1 MRNEILNHLDNPKQL
16 EKLYQ
21 DNKTSFKAEF
31 NLIFTEHKENKLLQ
45 YWDERLNYQSSEIS
59 WGNKK
64 EFVFVL
70 VLSLTAG
77 CLASIPSFFKIDSEF
92 FYTRNIS
99 LIIFSILATYFCWKN
114 RLPKKKIIITG
125 VVFLIALIF
134 INLLP
139 ANNNSNTL
147 ILSLFHM
154 SIFLWTVVGFTY
166 VGNSLNDNRKRIE
179 FLRYNGELLIMSGLL
194 LIAGAVL
201 TAITI
206 GLFTVSGFNIR
217 DFYFEHIVIFCLPI
231 IPILGTFL
239 TQTNPQLVNKV
250 SPVIAKIFSP
260 LVLITVVV
268 YLIAILFSG
277 KNLYNDR
284 DFLMLFNG
292 LLIGVI
298 AIILFSVSTTINQNI
313 SQVSGIIL
321 FALSVVTVIVSGMA
335 LSAILFRISTMG
347 ITPNRLAVVGANL
360 LMLTNLSWI
369 SFQLFRTV
377 FKKTDI
383 SSVENAIAFFIPL
396 YILWTIIVSFIF
408 PFLFNFR

>member
-1 MRNEILNHLDNPKQL
+1 MRNEILNHLDDPKQL

-31 NLIFTEHKENKLLQ
+31 NLLFPEHNENKLLQ
-45 YWDERLNYQSSEIS
+45 YWDERLNYQGSEIS
-59 WGNKK
+59 WGSKK
-64 EFVFVL
+64 EFIFVL
-70 VLSLTAG
+70 VLSLIAG

-92 FYTRNIS
+92 FYTKNIS

-125 VVFLIALIF
+125 VIFLITLIF

-147 ILSLFHM
+147 ILSLFHIP
-154 SIFLWTVVGFTY
+154 IFLWTVVGFTY

-179 FLRYNGELLIMSGLL
+179 FLRYNGELLIMSGLI
-194 LIAGAVL
+194 LITGAVL

-206 GLFTVSGFNIR
+206 GLFTVIGFDIN
-217 DFYFEHIVIFCLPI
+217 DFYFKHVVIFCLPI

-239 TQTNPQLVNKV
+239 TQANPQLVNKV

-298 AIILFSVSTTINQNI
+298 AIILFSVSTTTNQNI

-321 FALSVVTVIVSGMA
+321 FALSVVTVIVSCMA
-335 LSAILFRISTMG
+335 LSAILFRISTLG

-360 LMLTNLSWI
+360 LMLTNLFWI
-369 SFQLFRTV
+369 SFQLFKTV
-377 FKKTDI
+377 FKKSDI
-383 SSVENAIAFFIPL
+383 CSVENAIASFIPF
-396 YILWTIIVSFIF
+396 YILWTIIVGFFF
-408 PFLFNFR
+408 PLLFNFR

>member
-1 MRNEILNHLDNPKQL
+1 MRNEILIHLDDPKQL

-21 DNKTSFKAEF
+21 DNKTSFKTEF
-31 NLIFTEHKENKLLQ
+31 NLLFPEHNENKLLQ
-45 YWDERLNYQSSEIS
+45 YWDERLNFQSSEIS
-59 WGNKK
+59 WGSKK
-64 EFVFVL
+64 EFIFVL
-70 VLSLTAG
+70 ALSLIAG
-77 CLASIPSFFKIDSEF
+77 CLASIPSFLKIDSEF

-125 VVFLIALIF
+125 VIFLIALIF

-194 LIAGAVL
+194 LIAGALL

-206 GLFTVSGFNIR
+206 GLFTVSGFDIN
-217 DFYFEHIVIFCLPI
+217 DFYFKHIVIFFLPI

-298 AIILFSVSTTINQNI
+298 AIILFSISTTINQNI

-321 FALSVVTVIVSGMA
+321 FALSVVTVIVCGMA
-335 LSAILFRISTMG
+335 LSAILFRISTLG

-360 LMLTNLSWI
+360 LMLTNLFWI
-369 SFQLFRTV
+369 SFQLFKTV
-377 FKKTDI
+377 FKKTDVR
-383 SSVENAIAFFIPL
+383 SVENAIASFIPF

-408 PFLFNFR
+408 PLLFNFR

>member
-1 MRNEILNHLDNPKQL
+1 MRNEILNHLDDPKQL

-21 DNKTSFKAEF
+21 DNKTAFKAEF
-31 NLIFTEHKENKLLQ
+31 NLLFPEHNENKLLQ
-45 YWDERLNYQSSEIS
+45 YWDERLNYQGSEIS
-59 WGNKK
+59 WGSKK
-64 EFVFVL
+64 EFIFVL
-70 VLSLTAG
+70 VLSLIAG

-125 VVFLIALIF
+125 VIFLITLIF

-147 ILSLFHM
+147 ILSLFHIP
-154 SIFLWTVVGFTY
+154 IFLWTVVGFTY

-179 FLRYNGELLIMSGLL
+179 FLRYNGELLIMSGLI
-194 LIAGAVL
+194 LITGAVL

-206 GLFTVSGFNIR
+206 GLFTVIGFDIN
-217 DFYFEHIVIFCLPI
+217 DFYFKHVVIFFLPI

-298 AIILFSVSTTINQNI
+298 AIILFSVSTTTNQNI

-321 FALSVVTVIVSGMA
+321 FALSVVTVIVSCMA
-335 LSAILFRISTMG
+335 LSAILFRISTLG

-360 LMLTNLSWI
+360 LMLTNLFWI
-369 SFQLFRTV
+369 SFQLFKTV
-377 FKKTDI
+377 FKKSDI
-383 SSVENAIAFFIPL
+383 SIVENAIASFIPF
-396 YILWTIIVSFIF
+396 YILWTIIVGFLF
-408 PFLFNFR
+408 PLLFNFK

>member
-1 MRNEILNHLDNPKQL
+1 MRNEILNHLDDPKQL

-31 NLIFTEHKENKLLQ
+31 NLLFPEHNENKLLQ
-45 YWDERLNYQSSEIS
+45 YWDERLNYQGSEIS
-59 WGNKK
+59 WGSKK
-64 EFVFVL
+64 EFIFVL
-70 VLSLTAG
+70 VLSLIAG

-125 VVFLIALIF
+125 VIFLIPLIF

-147 ILSLFHM
+147 ILSLFHIP
-154 SIFLWTVVGFTY
+154 IFLWTVVGFTY

-179 FLRYNGELLIMSGLL
+179 FLRYNGELLIMSGLI
-194 LIAGAVL
+194 LITGAVL

-206 GLFTVSGFNIR
+206 GLFTVIGFDIN
-217 DFYFEHIVIFCLPI
+217 DFYFKHVVIFCLPI

-298 AIILFSVSTTINQNI
+298 AIILFSVSTTTNQNI

-321 FALSVVTVIVSGMA
+321 FALSVVTVIVSCMA
-335 LSAILFRISTMG
+335 LSAILFRISTLG

-360 LMLTNLSWI
+360 LMLTNLFWI
-369 SFQLFRTV
+369 SFQLFKTV
-377 FKKTDI
+377 LKKSDI
-383 SSVENAIAFFIPL
+383 SSVENAIATFIPF
-396 YILWTIIVSFIF
+396 YILWTIIVGFLF
-408 PFLFNFR
+408 PLLFNFK

>member
-1 MRNEILNHLDNPKQL
+1 MRNEILNHLDDPKQL

-31 NLIFTEHKENKLLQ
+31 NLLFPEHNENKLLQ
-45 YWDERLNYQSSEIS
+45 YWDERLNYQGSEIS
-59 WGNKK
+59 WGSKK
-64 EFVFVL
+64 EFIFVL
-70 VLSLTAG
+70 VLSLIAG

-125 VVFLIALIF
+125 VIFLITLIF

-147 ILSLFHM
+147 ILSLFHIP
-154 SIFLWTVVGFTY
+154 IFLWTVVGFTY

-179 FLRYNGELLIMSGLL
+179 FLRYNGELLIMSGLI
-194 LIAGAVL
+194 LITGAVL

-206 GLFTVSGFNIR
+206 GLFTVIGFDINE
-217 DFYFEHIVIFCLPI
+217 FYFKHVVIFCLPI

-268 YLIAILFSG
+268 Y
-277 KNLYNDR
+277 
-284 DFLMLFNG
+284 
-292 LLIGVI
+292 
-298 AIILFSVSTTINQNI
+298 
-313 SQVSGIIL
+313 
-321 FALSVVTVIVSGMA
+321 
-335 LSAILFRISTMG
+335 
-347 ITPNRLAVVGANL
+347 
-360 LMLTNLSWI
+360 
-369 SFQLFRTV
+369 
-377 FKKTDI
+377 
-383 SSVENAIAFFIPL
+383 FI
-396 YILWTIIVSFIF
+396 
-408 PFLFNFR
+408 

>member
-1 MRNEILNHLDNPKQL
+1 MRNEILNHLDDPKQL

-31 NLIFTEHKENKLLQ
+31 NLLFPEHNENKLLQ
-45 YWDERLNYQSSEIS
+45 YWDERLNYQGSEIS
-59 WGNKK
+59 WGSKK
-64 EFVFVL
+64 EFIFVL
-70 VLSLTAG
+70 VLSLIAG

-125 VVFLIALIF
+125 VIFLITLIF

-147 ILSLFHM
+147 ILSLFHIP
-154 SIFLWTVVGFTY
+154 IFLWTVVGFTY

-179 FLRYNGELLIMSGLL
+179 FLRYNGELLIMSGLI
-194 LIAGAVL
+194 LITGAVL

-206 GLFTVSGFNIR
+206 GLFTVIGFDIN
-217 DFYFEHIVIFCLPI
+217 DFYFKHVVIFFLPI

-298 AIILFSVSTTINQNI
+298 AIILFSVSTTTNQNI

-321 FALSVVTVIVSGMA
+321 FALSVVTVIVSCMA
-335 LSAILFRISTMG
+335 LSAILFRISTLG

-360 LMLTNLSWI
+360 LMLTNLFWI
-369 SFQLFRTV
+369 SFQLFKTV
-377 FKKTDI
+377 FKKSDI
-383 SSVENAIAFFIPL
+383 SIVENAIASFIPF
-396 YILWTIIVSFIF
+396 YILWTIIVGFLF
-408 PFLFNFR
+408 PLLFNFK

>member
-1 MRNEILNHLDNPKQL
+1 MRNEILNHLDDPKQL

-31 NLIFTEHKENKLLQ
+31 NLIFQEHNENKLLQ
-45 YWDERLNYQSSEIS
+45 YWDERLNYQGSEIS
-59 WGNKK
+59 WGSKK
-64 EFVFVL
+64 EFIFVL
-70 VLSLTAG
+70 VLSLIAG

-125 VVFLIALIF
+125 VIFLITLIF

-147 ILSLFHM
+147 ILSLFHIP
-154 SIFLWTVVGFTY
+154 IFLWTVVGFSY

-179 FLRYNGELLIMSGLL
+179 FLRYNGELLIMSGLI
-194 LIAGAVL
+194 LITGAVL

-206 GLFTVSGFNIR
+206 GLFTVIGFDINE
-217 DFYFEHIVIFCLPI
+217 FYFKHVVIFCLPI

-298 AIILFSVSTTINQNI
+298 AIILFSVSTTTNQNI

-321 FALSVVTVIVSGMA
+321 FALSVVTVIVSCMA
-335 LSAILFRISTMG
+335 LSAILFRISTLG

-360 LMLTNLSWI
+360 LMLTNLFWI
-369 SFQLFRTV
+369 SFQLFKTV
-377 FKKTDI
+377 FKKSDI
-383 SSVENAIAFFIPL
+383 SSVENAIASFIPF
-396 YILWTIIVSFIF
+396 YILWTIIVGFFF
-408 PFLFNFR
+408 PLLFNFR

>member
-1 MRNEILNHLDNPKQL
+1 MRNEILNHLDDPKQL

-21 DNKTSFKAEF
+21 DNKISFKAEF
-31 NLIFTEHKENKLLQ
+31 NLLFPEHNENKLLQ
-45 YWDERLNYQSSEIS
+45 YWDERLNYQGSEIS
-59 WGNKK
+59 WGSKK
-64 EFVFVL
+64 EFIFVL
-70 VLSLTAG
+70 VLSLIAG

-125 VVFLIALIF
+125 VIFLITLIF

-147 ILSLFHM
+147 ILSLFHIP
-154 SIFLWTVVGFTY
+154 IFLWTVVGFTY

-179 FLRYNGELLIMSGLL
+179 FLRYNGELLIMSGLI
-194 LIAGAVL
+194 LITGAVL

-206 GLFTVSGFNIR
+206 GLFTVIGFDIN
-217 DFYFEHIVIFCLPI
+217 DFYFKHVVIFCLPI

-239 TQTNPQLVNKV
+239 TQANPQLVNKV

-298 AIILFSVSTTINQNI
+298 AIILFSVSTTINENI
-313 SQVSGIIL
+313 SQVSSIIL
-321 FALSVVTVIVSGMA
+321 FALSLVTVIVSGMA
-335 LSAILFRISTMG
+335 LSAILFRISTLG

-360 LMLTNLSWI
+360 LMLTNLFWI
-369 SFQLFRTV
+369 SFQLFKTV
-377 FKKTDI
+377 FKKSDI
-383 SSVENAIAFFIPL
+383 SSVENAIASFIPF
-396 YILWTIIVSFIF
+396 YILWTIIVSFFF
-408 PFLFNFR
+408 PLLFNFR

>member
-1 MRNEILNHLDNPKQL
+1 MRNEILNHLDDPKQL

-21 DNKTSFKAEF
+21 YNKTSFKAEF
-31 NLIFTEHKENKLLQ
+31 NLLFPEHNENKLLQ
-45 YWDERLNYQSSEIS
+45 YWDERLNYQGSEIS
-59 WGNKK
+59 WGSKK
-64 EFVFVL
+64 EFIFVL
-70 VLSLTAG
+70 VLSLIAG

-99 LIIFSILATYFCWKN
+99 LIIFSILATYFYWKK

-125 VVFLIALIF
+125 VVFLITLIF

-147 ILSLFHM
+147 ILSLFHIP
-154 SIFLWTVVGFTY
+154 IFLWTVVGFTY

-179 FLRYNGELLIMSGLL
+179 FLRYNGELLIMSGLI
-194 LIAGAVL
+194 LITGAVL

-206 GLFTVSGFNIR
+206 GLFTVIGFDIN
-217 DFYFEHIVIFCLPI
+217 DFYFKHVVIFCLPI

-298 AIILFSVSTTINQNI
+298 AIILFSVSTTTNQNI

-321 FALSVVTVIVSGMA
+321 FALSVVTVIVSCMA
-335 LSAILFRISTMG
+335 LSAILFRISTLG

-360 LMLTNLSWI
+360 LMLTNLFWI
-369 SFQLFRTV
+369 SFQLFKTV
-377 FKKTDI
+377 LKKSYI
-383 SSVENAIAFFIPL
+383 SSVENAIASFIPF
-396 YILWTIIVSFIF
+396 YILWTIIVGFFF
-408 PFLFNFR
+408 PLLFNFR

>member
-1 MRNEILNHLDNPKQL
+1 MRNEILNHLDDPKQL

-21 DNKTSFKAEF
+21 DNKSSFKTEF
-31 NLIFTEHKENKLLQ
+31 NLLFPEHNENKLLQ
-45 YWDERLNYQSSEIS
+45 YWDERLNYQGSEIS
-59 WGNKK
+59 WGSKK
-64 EFVFVL
+64 EFIFVL
-70 VLSLTAG
+70 VLSLIAG

-125 VVFLIALIF
+125 VIFLITLIF

-147 ILSLFHM
+147 ILSLFHIP
-154 SIFLWTVVGFTY
+154 IFLWTVVGFTY

-179 FLRYNGELLIMSGLL
+179 FLRYNGELLIMSGLI
-194 LIAGAVL
+194 LITGAVL

-206 GLFTVSGFNIR
+206 GLFTVIGFDINE
-217 DFYFEHIVIFCLPI
+217 FYFKHIVIFCLPI

-321 FALSVVTVIVSGMA
+321 FALSVVTVIVSCMA
-335 LSAILFRISTMG
+335 LSAILFRISTLG

-360 LMLTNLSWI
+360 LMLTNLFWI
-369 SFQLFRTV
+369 SFQLFKTV
-377 FKKTDI
+377 FKKSDI
-383 SSVENAIAFFIPL
+383 SSVENAIASFIPF
-396 YILWTIIVSFIF
+396 YILWTIIVGFFF
-408 PFLFNFR
+408 PLLFNFR

>member
-1 MRNEILNHLDNPKQL
+1 MRNEILNHLDDPKQL

-21 DNKTSFKAEF
+21 DNKISFKAEF
-31 NLIFTEHKENKLLQ
+31 NLLFPEHNENKLLQ
-45 YWDERLNYQSSEIS
+45 YWDERLNYQGSEIS
-59 WGNKK
+59 WGSKK
-64 EFVFVL
+64 EFIFVL
-70 VLSLTAG
+70 VLSLIAG

-125 VVFLIALIF
+125 VIFLITLIF

-147 ILSLFHM
+147 ILSLFHIP
-154 SIFLWTVVGFTY
+154 IFLWTVVGFTY

-179 FLRYNGELLIMSGLL
+179 FLRYNGELLIMSGLI
-194 LIAGAVL
+194 LITGAVL

-206 GLFTVSGFNIR
+206 GLFTVIGFDINE
-217 DFYFEHIVIFCLPI
+217 FYFKHVVIFCLPI

-239 TQTNPQLVNKV
+239 TQANPQLVNKV

-284 DFLMLFNG
+284 DFLILFNG

-321 FALSVVTVIVSGMA
+321 FALSVVTVIVCGMA
-335 LSAILFRISTMG
+335 LSAILFRISTLG

-360 LMLTNLSWI
+360 LMLTNLFWI
-369 SFQLFRTV
+369 SFQLFKTV
-377 FKKTDI
+377 FKKTNI
-383 SSVENAIAFFIPL
+383 SSVENAIASFIPF
-396 YILWTIIVSFIF
+396 YILWTIIVSFFF
-408 PFLFNFR
+408 PLLFNFR

>member
-1 MRNEILNHLDNPKQL
+1 MRNEILNHLDDPKQL

-21 DNKTSFKAEF
+21 DNKISFKAEF
-31 NLIFTEHKENKLLQ
+31 NLLFPEHNENKLLQ
-45 YWDERLNYQSSEIS
+45 YWDERLNYQGSEIS
-59 WGNKK
+59 WGSKK
-64 EFVFVL
+64 EFIFVL
-70 VLSLTAG
+70 VLSLIAG

-125 VVFLIALIF
+125 VIFLITLIF

-147 ILSLFHM
+147 ILSLFHIP
-154 SIFLWTVVGFTY
+154 IFLWTVVGFTY

-179 FLRYNGELLIMSGLL
+179 FLRYNGELLIMSGLI
-194 LIAGAVL
+194 LITGAVL

-206 GLFTVSGFNIR
+206 GLFTVIGFDIN
-217 DFYFEHIVIFCLPI
+217 DFYFKHVVIFCLPI

-298 AIILFSVSTTINQNI
+298 AIILFSVSTTINENI

-321 FALSVVTVIVSGMA
+321 FALSLVTVIVSGMA
-335 LSAILFRISTMG
+335 LSAILFRISTLG

-360 LMLTNLSWI
+360 LMLTNLFWI
-369 SFQLFRTV
+369 SFQLFKTV
-377 FKKTDI
+377 FKKTNI
-383 SSVENAIAFFIPL
+383 SSVENAIASFIPF
-396 YILWTIIVSFIF
+396 YILWTIIVSFFF
-408 PFLFNFR
+408 PLLFNFR

>member
-1 MRNEILNHLDNPKQL
+1 MRNEILNHLDDPKQL

-31 NLIFTEHKENKLLQ
+31 NLIFPEHNENKLLQ
-45 YWDERLNYQSSEIS
+45 YWDERLNYQGSEIS
-59 WGNKK
+59 WGSKK
-64 EFVFVL
+64 EFIFVL
-70 VLSLTAG
+70 VLSLIAG

-99 LIIFSILATYFCWKN
+99 IIIFSILATYFCWKN

-125 VVFLIALIF
+125 VIFLITLIF

-147 ILSLFHM
+147 ILSLFHIP
-154 SIFLWTVVGFTY
+154 IFLWTVVGFSY

-179 FLRYNGELLIMSGLL
+179 FLRYNGELLIMSGLI
-194 LIAGAVL
+194 LITGAVL

-206 GLFTVSGFNIR
+206 GLFTVIGFDINE
-217 DFYFEHIVIFCLPI
+217 FYFKHVVIFCLPI

-298 AIILFSVSTTINQNI
+298 AIILFSVSTTTNQNI

-321 FALSVVTVIVSGMA
+321 FALSVVTVIVSCMA
-335 LSAILFRISTMG
+335 LSAILFRISTLG

-360 LMLTNLSWI
+360 LMLTNLFWI
-369 SFQLFRTV
+369 SFQLFKTV
-377 FKKTDI
+377 LKKSDI
-383 SSVENAIAFFIPL
+383 SSVENAIASFIPF
-396 YILWTIIVSFIF
+396 YILWTIIVGFFF
-408 PFLFNFR
+408 PLLFNFR

>member
-1 MRNEILNHLDNPKQL
+1 MRNEILNHLDDPKQL

-21 DNKTSFKAEF
+21 DNKISFKAEF
-31 NLIFTEHKENKLLQ
+31 NLLFPEHNENKLLQ
-45 YWDERLNYQSSEIS
+45 YWDERLNYQGSEIS
-59 WGNKK
+59 WGSKK
-64 EFVFVL
+64 EFIFVL
-70 VLSLTAG
+70 VLSLIAG

-114 RLPKKKIIITG
+114 LLPKKKIIITG
-125 VVFLIALIF
+125 VIFLITSIF

-147 ILSLFHM
+147 ILSLFHIP
-154 SIFLWTVVGFTY
+154 IFLWTVVGFTY

-179 FLRYNGELLIMSGLL
+179 FLRYNGELLIMSGLI

-206 GLFTVSGFNIR
+206 GLFTVIGFDIN
-217 DFYFEHIVIFCLPI
+217 DFYFKHVVIFCLPI

-321 FALSVVTVIVSGMA
+321 FALSVVTVIVCGMA
-335 LSAILFRISTMG
+335 LSAILFRISTLG
-347 ITPNRLAVVGANL
+347 ITPNRLAVGGANL
-360 LMLTNLSWI
+360 LMLTNLFWI
-369 SFQLFRTV
+369 SFQLFKTV
-377 FKKTDI
+377 FKKTNI
-383 SSVENAIAFFIPL
+383 SSVENAIASFIPF
-396 YILWTIIVSFIF
+396 YILWTIIVSFFF
-408 PFLFNFR
+408 PLLFNFR

>member
-1 MRNEILNHLDNPKQL
+1 MRNEILNHLDDPKQL

-21 DNKTSFKAEF
+21 DNKTSFKTEF
-31 NLIFTEHKENKLLQ
+31 NLLFPEHNENKLLQ
-45 YWDERLNYQSSEIS
+45 YWDERLNYQGSEIS
-59 WGNKK
+59 WGSKK
-64 EFVFVL
+64 EFIFVL
-70 VLSLTAG
+70 VLSLIAG

-125 VVFLIALIF
+125 VIFLITLIF

-147 ILSLFHM
+147 ILSLFHI

-179 FLRYNGELLIMSGLL
+179 FLRYNGELLIISGLI

-206 GLFTVSGFNIR
+206 GLFTVIGFDINE
-217 DFYFEHIVIFCLPI
+217 FYFKHIVIFCLPI

-313 SQVSGIIL
+313 SQVSVIIL
-321 FALSVVTVIVSGMA
+321 FALSVVTVIVSCMA
-335 LSAILFRISTMG
+335 LSAILFRISTLG

-360 LMLTNLSWI
+360 LMLTNLFWI
-369 SFQLFRTV
+369 SFQLFKTV
-377 FKKTDI
+377 FKKSDI
-383 SSVENAIAFFIPL
+383 SSVENAIASFIPF

-408 PFLFNFR
+408 PLLFNFR

>member
-1 MRNEILNHLDNPKQL
+1 MRNEILNHLDDPKQL

-21 DNKTSFKAEF
+21 DNKTSFKTEF
-31 NLIFTEHKENKLLQ
+31 NLLFPEHNENKLLQ
-45 YWDERLNYQSSEIS
+45 YWDERLNYQGSEIS
-59 WGNKK
+59 WGSKK
-64 EFVFVL
+64 EFIFVL
-70 VLSLTAG
+70 VLSLIAG

-125 VVFLIALIF
+125 VIFLITLIF

-147 ILSLFHM
+147 ILSLFHIP
-154 SIFLWTVVGFTY
+154 IFLWTVVGFTY

-179 FLRYNGELLIMSGLL
+179 FLRYNGELLIMSGLI
-194 LIAGAVL
+194 LITGAVL

-206 GLFTVSGFNIR
+206 GLFTVIGFDIN
-217 DFYFEHIVIFCLPI
+217 DFYFKHVVIFCLPI

-321 FALSVVTVIVSGMA
+321 FALSVVTVIVSCMA
-335 LSAILFRISTMG
+335 LSAILFRISTLG

-360 LMLTNLSWI
+360 LMLTNLFWI
-369 SFQLFRTV
+369 SFQLFKTV
-377 FKKTDI
+377 FKKSDI
-383 SSVENAIAFFIPL
+383 SSVENAIASFIPF
-396 YILWTIIVSFIF
+396 YILWTIIVGFFF
-408 PFLFNFR
+408 PLLFNFR

>member
-31 NLIFTEHKENKLLQ
+31 NLLFPEQNENKLLQ
-45 YWDERLNYQSSEIS
+45 YWNERLNYQGSEIS

-147 ILSLFHM
+147 ILSLFHI

-166 VGNSLNDNRKRIE
+166 VGNSSNDNRKRIE

-383 SSVENAIAFFIPL
+383 SSVENAIVFFIPF
-396 YILWTIIVSFIF
+396 YILWTIIVGFFF
-408 PFLFNFR
+408 PLLFNFR

>member
-1 MRNEILNHLDNPKQL
+1 MRNEILNHLDDPKQL

-31 NLIFTEHKENKLLQ
+31 NLLFPEHNENKLLQ
-45 YWDERLNYQSSEIS
+45 YWDERLNYQGSEIS
-59 WGNKK
+59 WGSKK
-64 EFVFVL
+64 EFIFVL
-70 VLSLTAG
+70 VLSLIAG

-125 VVFLIALIF
+125 VIFLITLIF

-147 ILSLFHM
+147 ILSLFHIP
-154 SIFLWTVVGFTY
+154 IFLWTVVGFTY

-179 FLRYNGELLIMSGLL
+179 FLRYNGELLIMSGLI
-194 LIAGAVL
+194 LITGAVL

-206 GLFTVSGFNIR
+206 GLFTVIGFDINE
-217 DFYFEHIVIFCLPI
+217 FYFKHVVIFCLPI

-298 AIILFSVSTTINQNI
+298 AIILFSVSTTTNQNI

-321 FALSVVTVIVSGMA
+321 FALSIVTVIVSCMA
-335 LSAILFRISTMG
+335 LSAILFRISTLG

-360 LMLTNLSWI
+360 LMLTNLFWI
-369 SFQLFRTV
+369 SFQLFKTV
-377 FKKTDI
+377 LKKSDI
-383 SSVENAIAFFIPL
+383 SSVENAIASFIPF
-396 YILWTIIVSFIF
+396 YILWTIIVGFFF
-408 PFLFNFR
+408 PLLFNFR

>member
-1 MRNEILNHLDNPKQL
+1 MRNEILNHLDDPKQL

-31 NLIFTEHKENKLLQ
+31 NLLFPEHNENKLLQ
-45 YWDERLNYQSSEIS
+45 YWDERLNYQGSEIS
-59 WGNKK
+59 WGSKK
-64 EFVFVL
+64 EFIFVL
-70 VLSLTAG
+70 VLSLIAG

-125 VVFLIALIF
+125 VVFLIPLIF

-147 ILSLFHM
+147 ILSLFHIP
-154 SIFLWTVVGFTY
+154 IFLWTVVGFTY

-179 FLRYNGELLIMSGLL
+179 FLRYNGELLIMSGLI
-194 LIAGAVL
+194 LITGAVL

-206 GLFTVSGFNIR
+206 GLFTVIGFDIN
-217 DFYFEHIVIFCLPI
+217 DFYFKHVVIFFLPI

-298 AIILFSVSTTINQNI
+298 AIILFSVSTTTNQNI

-321 FALSVVTVIVSGMA
+321 FALSVVTVIVSCMA
-335 LSAILFRISTMG
+335 LSAILFRISTLG

-360 LMLTNLSWI
+360 LMLTNLFWI
-369 SFQLFRTV
+369 SFQLFKTV
-377 FKKTDI
+377 FKKSDI
-383 SSVENAIAFFIPL
+383 SCVENAIASFIPF
-396 YILWTIIVSFIF
+396 YILWTIIVGFLF
-408 PFLFNFR
+408 PLLFNFK

>member
-1 MRNEILNHLDNPKQL
+1 MRNEILNHLDDPKQL

-21 DNKTSFKAEF
+21 DNKSSFKTEF
-31 NLIFTEHKENKLLQ
+31 NLLFPEHNENKLLQ
-45 YWDERLNYQSSEIS
+45 YWDERLNYQGSEIS
-59 WGNKK
+59 WGSKK
-64 EFVFVL
+64 EFIFVL
-70 VLSLTAG
+70 VLSLIAG

-125 VVFLIALIF
+125 VIFLITLIF
-134 INLLP
+134 ITLLP

-147 ILSLFHM
+147 ILSLFHIP
-154 SIFLWTVVGFTY
+154 IFLWTVVGFTY

-179 FLRYNGELLIMSGLL
+179 FLRYNGELLIMSGLI
-194 LIAGAVL
+194 LITGAVL

-206 GLFTVSGFNIR
+206 GLFTVIGFDINE
-217 DFYFEHIVIFCLPI
+217 FYFKHIVIFCLPI

-313 SQVSGIIL
+313 SQVSVIIL
-321 FALSVVTVIVSGMA
+321 FALSVVTVIVSGIA
-335 LSAILFRISTMG
+335 LSAILFRISTLG

-360 LMLTNLSWI
+360 LMLTNLFWI
-369 SFQLFRTV
+369 SFQLFKTV
-377 FKKTDI
+377 FKKSDI
-383 SSVENAIAFFIPL
+383 SSVENAIASFIPF

-408 PFLFNFR
+408 PLLFNFR

>member
-1 MRNEILNHLDNPKQL
+1 
-16 EKLYQ
+16 
-21 DNKTSFKAEF
+21 
-31 NLIFTEHKENKLLQ
+31 
-45 YWDERLNYQSSEIS
+45 
-59 WGNKK
+59 
-64 EFVFVL
+64 
-70 VLSLTAG
+70 
-77 CLASIPSFFKIDSEF
+77 
-92 FYTRNIS
+92 
-99 LIIFSILATYFCWKN
+99 
-114 RLPKKKIIITG
+114 
-125 VVFLIALIF
+125 
-134 INLLP
+134 
-139 ANNNSNTL
+139 
-147 ILSLFHM
+147 
-154 SIFLWTVVGFTY
+154 
-166 VGNSLNDNRKRIE
+166 
-179 FLRYNGELLIMSGLL
+179 
-194 LIAGAVL
+194 
-201 TAITI
+201 
-206 GLFTVSGFNIR
+206 
-217 DFYFEHIVIFCLPI
+217 
-231 IPILGTFL
+231 
-239 TQTNPQLVNKV
+239 
-250 SPVIAKIFSP
+250 
-260 LVLITVVV
+260 VVV

>member
-31 NLIFTEHKENKLLQ
+31 NLIFNEHKENKLLQ

-64 EFVFVL
+64 EFIFVL
-70 VLSLTAG
+70 ALSLTAG

-147 ILSLFHM
+147 ILSLFHI

-166 VGNSLNDNRKRIE
+166 VGNSSNDNRKRIE

>member
-1 MRNEILNHLDNPKQL
+1 MRNEILNHLDDPKQL

-21 DNKTSFKAEF
+21 DNKISFKAEF
-31 NLIFTEHKENKLLQ
+31 NLLFPEHNENKLLQ
-45 YWDERLNYQSSEIS
+45 YWDERLNYQGSEIS
-59 WGNKK
+59 WGSKK
-64 EFVFVL
+64 EFIFVL
-70 VLSLTAG
+70 VLSLIAG

-125 VVFLIALIF
+125 VIFLITLIF

-147 ILSLFHM
+147 ILSLFHIP
-154 SIFLWTVVGFTY
+154 IFLWTVVGFTY

-179 FLRYNGELLIMSGLL
+179 FLRYNGELLIMSGLI
-194 LIAGAVL
+194 LITGAVL

-206 GLFTVSGFNIR
+206 GLFTVIGFDIN
-217 DFYFEHIVIFCLPI
+217 DFYFKHVVIFFLPI

-298 AIILFSVSTTINQNI
+298 AIILFSVSTTTNQNI

-321 FALSVVTVIVSGMA
+321 FALSVVTVIVSCMA
-335 LSAILFRISTMG
+335 LSAILFRISTLG

-360 LMLTNLSWI
+360 LMLTNLFWI
-369 SFQLFRTV
+369 SFQLFKTV
-377 FKKTDI
+377 FKKSDI
-383 SSVENAIAFFIPL
+383 SCVENAIASFIPF
-396 YILWTIIVSFIF
+396 YILWTIIVGFLF
-408 PFLFNFR
+408 PLLFNFK

>member
-1 MRNEILNHLDNPKQL
+1 MRNEILNHLDDPKQL

-21 DNKTSFKAEF
+21 DNKSSFKTEF
-31 NLIFTEHKENKLLQ
+31 NLLFPEHNENKLLQ
-45 YWDERLNYQSSEIS
+45 YWDERLNYQGSEIS
-59 WGNKK
+59 WGSKK
-64 EFVFVL
+64 EFIFVL
-70 VLSLTAG
+70 VLSLIAG

-125 VVFLIALIF
+125 VIFLITLIF

-147 ILSLFHM
+147 ILSLFHIP
-154 SIFLWTVVGFTY
+154 IFLWTVVGFTY

-179 FLRYNGELLIMSGLL
+179 FLRYNGELLIISGLI

-206 GLFTVSGFNIR
+206 GLFTVIGFDINE
-217 DFYFEHIVIFCLPI
+217 FYFKHIVIFCLPI

-313 SQVSGIIL
+313 SQVSVIIL
-321 FALSVVTVIVSGMA
+321 FALSVVTVIVSGIA
-335 LSAILFRISTMG
+335 LSAILFRISTLG

-360 LMLTNLSWI
+360 LMLTNLFWI
-369 SFQLFRTV
+369 SFQLFKTV

-383 SSVENAIAFFIPL
+383 SSVENAIASFIPF

-408 PFLFNFR
+408 PLLFNFR

>member
-1 MRNEILNHLDNPKQL
+1 MRNEILIHLDDPKQL

-21 DNKTSFKAEF
+21 DNKTSFKTEF
-31 NLIFTEHKENKLLQ
+31 NLLFPEHNENKLLQ
-45 YWDERLNYQSSEIS
+45 YWDERLNFQSSEIS
-59 WGNKK
+59 WGSKK
-64 EFVFVL
+64 EFIFVL
-70 VLSLTAG
+70 ALSLIAG
-77 CLASIPSFFKIDSEF
+77 CLASIPSFLKIDSDF

-125 VVFLIALIF
+125 VIFLIALIF

-194 LIAGAVL
+194 LIAGALL

-206 GLFTVSGFNIR
+206 GLFTVSGFDIN
-217 DFYFEHIVIFCLPI
+217 DFYFKHIVIFFLPI

-298 AIILFSVSTTINQNI
+298 AIILFSISTTINQNI

-321 FALSVVTVIVSGMA
+321 FALSVVTVIVCGMA
-335 LSAILFRISTMG
+335 LSAILFRISTLG

-360 LMLTNLSWI
+360 LMLTNLFWI
-369 SFQLFRTV
+369 TFQLFKTV
-377 FKKTDI
+377 FKKTDVR
-383 SSVENAIAFFIPL
+383 SVENAIASFIPF
-396 YILWTIIVSFIF
+396 YILWTIIVSFVF
-408 PFLFNFR
+408 PLLFNFR

>member
-1 MRNEILNHLDNPKQL
+1 MRNEILNHLDDPKQL

-21 DNKTSFKAEF
+21 DNKTSFKTEF
-31 NLIFTEHKENKLLQ
+31 NLLFPEHNENKLLQ
-45 YWDERLNYQSSEIS
+45 YWDERLNYQGSEIS
-59 WGNKK
+59 WGSKK
-64 EFVFVL
+64 EFIFVL
-70 VLSLTAG
+70 VLSLIAG

-99 LIIFSILATYFCWKN
+99 LIIFSILATYFCWKS

-125 VVFLIALIF
+125 VIFLITLIF

-147 ILSLFHM
+147 ILSLFHIP
-154 SIFLWTVVGFTY
+154 IFLWTVVGFTY

-179 FLRYNGELLIMSGLL
+179 FLRYNGELLIISGLI

-206 GLFTVSGFNIR
+206 GLFTVIGFDINE
-217 DFYFEHIVIFCLPI
+217 FYFKHIVIFCLPI

-321 FALSVVTVIVSGMA
+321 FALSVVTVIVSCMA
-335 LSAILFRISTMG
+335 LSAILFRISTLG

-360 LMLTNLSWI
+360 LMLTNLFWI
-369 SFQLFRTV
+369 SFQLFKTV
-377 FKKTDI
+377 FKKSDI
-383 SSVENAIAFFIPL
+383 SSVENAIASFIPF

-408 PFLFNFR
+408 PLLFNFR

>member
-64 EFVFVL
+64 EFIFVL
-70 VLSLTAG
+70 ALSLTAG

-147 ILSLFHM
+147 ILSLFHI

-369 SFQLFRTV
+369 SVQLFRTV

>member
-1 MRNEILNHLDNPKQL
+1 MRNEILNHLDSPKQL

-31 NLIFTEHKENKLLQ
+31 NLIFPEHNEDKLLQ
-45 YWDERLNYQSSEIS
+45 YWDERLNYQGSEIS
-59 WGNKK
+59 WGSKK
-64 EFVFVL
+64 EFIFVL
-70 VLSLTAG
+70 VLSLIAG

-125 VVFLIALIF
+125 VIFLITLIF

-147 ILSLFHM
+147 ILSLFHI

-166 VGNSLNDNRKRIE
+166 VGISLNDNRKRIE
-179 FLRYNGELLIMSGLL
+179 FLRYNGELLIISGLI

-206 GLFTVSGFNIR
+206 GLFTVIGFDINE
-217 DFYFEHIVIFCLPI
+217 FYFKHIVIFCLPI

-298 AIILFSVSTTINQNI
+298 AIILFSISTTINQNI
-313 SQVSGIIL
+313 SQVSGFIL
-321 FALSVVTVIVSGMA
+321 FALSVVTVIVSCMA
-335 LSAILFRISTMG
+335 LSAILFRISTLG

-360 LMLTNLSWI
+360 LMLTNLFWI
-369 SFQLFRTV
+369 SFQLFKTV
-377 FKKTDI
+377 FKKSDI
-383 SSVENAIAFFIPL
+383 RSVLNAIASFIPY
-396 YILWTIIVSFIF
+396 YILWTIIVSFVF
-408 PFLFNFR
+408 PLLFNFR